1 MVAGLGTNVG
11 RLHLV
16 QGGQGVHLVQVGE
29 GGVMHHH
36 PGLRREVGV
45 MDGGRGWG
53 RLMVGGGEVGG
64 TWGWL
69 GWAVHWTMGLGEEV
83 GGTGGR

>member
-16 QGGQGVHLVQVGE
+16 QGGQRVHLVQVGE

-45 MDGGRGWG
+45 MDRGRG
-53 RLMVGGGEVGG
+53 RLM
-64 TWGWL
+64 L
-69 GWAVHWTMGLGEEV
+69 GWG
-83 GGTGGR
+83 

>member
-1 MVAGLGTNVG
+1 MVAGLGTDVG

-16 QGGQGVHLVQVGE
+16 QGGQRVHLVQVGE

-45 MDGGRGWG
+45 MDRSWGG
-53 RLMVGGGEVGG
+53 LVVGGG
-64 TWGWL
+64 
-69 GWAVHWTMGLGEEV
+69 
-83 GGTGGR
+83 